1 VNNLNFQLIESS
13 CNRFYADEDVRARS
27 VCEVTSS
34 VAVDTLGTA
43 IPNGVYDP
51 RMGPTKADNP
61 PCTTCALRF
70 LACPGHFGHIELCV
84 PLYHP
89 LLFGKMIEFLR
100 IKCLNCHQLKIS
112 KRSMKVYKMKF
123 RLLNNGRYIEALE
136 LDNRM
141 AAAMKKTS
149 SKSND
154 SKGALSIH
162 SAGLALDAMLDET
175 TESLATTPRNG
186 HSLSS
191 LEEAKLRDLVKE
203 TMSDC
208 KSHKNCPHCG
218 AFSPRIRQD
227 SSNKVFQ
234 AALSASAKRMNDAEG
249 ISIQPALAKR
259 NIDGYEM
266 QSDDEGEKDS
276 TMETEDGNT
285 AKHSSRDNYMHA
297 AEVKAQ
303 VQRTWAT
310 CPEICEA
317 LFAVQGYDVFFMQ
330 AVPVPPNRFR
340 PPMHL
345 GGMVVE
351 HGQNQYLNKM
361 LQSNE
366 LVRSNFASNNEALAY
381 KFWIDLQ
388 THLNCYMDS
397 SKDPSLNQ
405 NAAPG
410 IRQLL
415 ERKEGMFRKHMMG
428 KRVNYCCRS
437 VISPDPYIGTNEIG
451 IPRYFVETLTYPTP
465 VTDINIEEL
474 RNLVERGPYNYPGAR
489 WVEFPDR
496 RVDLSKMDGHQRE
509 AVAARLLMYAKKGG
523 KPAIVGRQMRDGDM
537 VLMNRQVRFP
547 LMSSSLSIESNDE
560 DIVMHHSERVHVR
573 L

>member
-1 VNNLNFQLIESS
+1 
-13 CNRFYADEDVRARS
+13 
-27 VCEVTSS
+27 
-34 VAVDTLGTA
+34 
-43 IPNGVYDP
+43 
-51 RMGPTKADNP
+51 
-61 PCTTCALRF
+61 
-70 LACPGHFGHIELCV
+70 
-84 PLYHP
+84 
-89 LLFGKMIEFLR
+89 
-100 IKCLNCHQLKIS
+100 
-112 KRSMKVYKMKF
+112 MKVYQVKF
-123 RLLNNGRYIEALE
+123 QLLKAGRYGEALE
-136 LDNRM
+136 LDDRM
-141 AAAMKKTS
+141 AATMKKTS
-149 SKSND
+149 TKNND
-154 SKGALSIH
+154 SKGALSVH
-162 SAGLALDAMLDET
+162 SAGLALDAMLDEI
-175 TESLATTPRNG
+175 TESLAANSCDHG
-186 HSLSS
+186 NSLST

-203 TMSDC
+203 VMSDC
-208 KSHKNCPHCG
+208 KGNKNCPHCG

-249 ISIQPALAKR
+249 ISIQPALVKR
-259 NIDGYEM
+259 NAAG
-266 QSDDEGEKDS
+266 DDFEEGDETEKD
-276 TMETEDGNT
+276 ETEEGKASAGST
-285 AKHSSRDNYMHA
+285 RDKYMHA

-310 CPEICEA
+310 CPEICNS
-317 LFAVQGYDVFFMQ
+317 LFAVQGCDIFFMQ

-351 HGQNQYLNKM
+351 HGQNQYLNKI

-366 LVRSNFASNNEALAY
+366 LVRSNFASHNEALAY

-388 THLNCYMDS
+388 TNLNCFMDS
-397 SKDPSLNQ
+397 AKDPSLNQ

-465 VTDINIEEL
+465 VTDINIEEM
-474 RNLVERGPYNYPGAR
+474 RDMVERGPYNYPGAR

-496 RVDLSKMDGHQRE
+496 RVDLSKMDRHQRE
-509 AVAARLLMYAKKGG
+509 AIAARLLMFAKKGG

-537 VLMNRQVRFP
+537 VLMNRQVR
-547 LMSSSLSIESNDE
+547 SIG
-560 DIVMHHSERVHVR
+560 VKLLVHR
-573 L
+573 IQ